1 MMQYIEIQ
9 IFIIVGKDASLVL
22 VYSVQRVKRILR

>member
-9 IFIIVGKDASLVL
+9 IFMVEEKDASLVL